1 MLTFRSLFFSFESIC
16 SRRTRGIR
24 RFSEKAAVAHMEF
37 VAFPEKV
44 AVTERYLL
52 FYSKSSRHTH
62 GIRCFPEKVAV
73 TKRYLCFFSKRR
85 SLTEDICIFS
95 QKKAIPRRYLY
106 FFPKRRSPM
115 DDLAI
120 FFSDEGFT

>member
-1 MLTFRSLFFSFESIC
+1 MEWKEGVMLTFRSLFFSYESIC

-52 FYSKSSRHTH
+52 F
-62 GIRCFPEKVAV
+62 
-73 TKRYLCFFSKRR
+73 L
-85 SLTEDICIFS
+85 L
-95 QKKAIPRRYLY
+95 KK
-106 FFPKRRSPM
+106 
-115 DDLAI
+115 
-120 FFSDEGFT
+120 